1 MASRSPAQSTLF
13 ILDFGTAHDP
23 NDPLHRGRLIRA
35 ASDGTSF
42 EPIVDNL
49 YLPDAIDILQDE
61 GRLYWTCMGIPGVQD
76 GSVHSCLLDGTDL
89 KQVVPTGLLN
99 TPKQLVLDPAHRK
112 IYTCDREGLKILRCD
127 LDGKHLEVLVQTG
140 DPNVGDHK
148 ADQMRWCVGLA
159 IHWDE
164 RKMYWTQKGPN
175 RGNRGRIFRANI
187 DIPDGYSAGT
197 RRDIECVI
205 DRLPEPI
212 DLEIDP
218 LNKTLYWTD
227 RGDVPWGNS
236 INRCSIGLL
245 ENANE
250 PLSGTVLTPPPYEI
264 LARSLHEAIGLKLDL
279 QNERVFV
286 TDMGGCVY
294 SIDLNGTGMRK
305 LYADRGTYTGITLS
319 LVDNV
324 P

>member
-164 RKMYWTQKGPN
+164 RKMYWTQKGALSEVAVESPVAL
-175 RGNRGRIFRANI
+175 RDKRESAMILGPLGANSSQDPI
-187 DIPDGYSAGT
+187 EVTEAASFEQTSTSRTVTALALGGT
-197 RRDIECVI
+197 SSV
-205 DRLPEPI
+205 
-212 DLEIDP
+212 
-218 LNKTLYWTD
+218 
-227 RGDVPWGNS
+227 
-236 INRCSIGLL
+236 
-245 ENANE
+245 
-250 PLSGTVLTPPPYEI
+250 
-264 LARSLHEAIGLKLDL
+264 
-279 QNERVFV
+279 
-286 TDMGGCVY
+286 
-294 SIDLNGTGMRK
+294 
-305 LYADRGTYTGITLS
+305 
-319 LVDNV
+319 
-324 P
+324 